1 MDGEKKQEETGR
13 GGGREKNA
21 KRQRLNN
28 WLIKVKNV
36 CASSLFSSCNSAV
49 DGKMC
54 KTKS

>member
-28 WLIKVKNV
+28 WLIKVENV